1 MARDPRSGIRL
12 QKCWKRIMQQPH
24 LRSKIPQFTIELRID
39 RLVWK
44 IIMHSHSYRLQ
55 IWKKPTFK
63 NLERGI
69 DD

>member
-24 LRSKIPQFTIELRID
+24 LRSKIPQFTIELKID

-44 IIMHSHSYRLQ
+44 IIMHSHSYRPVTDMEKAD
-55 IWKKPTFK
+55 I
-63 NLERGI
+63 
-69 DD
+69 